1 MEKIEC
7 DVAIIGAGLTGLT
20 LAYLLKDRGLSVH
33 IIEARERLGGRICTV
48 RSEHLTPQEMGATWL
63 GKKHTALCELL
74 EKLGLGIFEQRLGE
88 TAIYEPISTSPP
100 QLVQLPP
107 NDAPSYRIQQGSG
120 SLINTLAEQLSSA
133 CQIHTQQPVSSI
145 EERGNS
151 VLITTPN
158 RVFRASTVVSTLPP
172 YLLLNS
178 ISILPNLPAETHG
191 VMKLTHTWMGDSIKI
206 SFAYKSPFWR
216 AKNLSGTIFSNVGPI
231 PEMYDHADFE
241 DQRFALKGFLNGA
254 YFSVTKDERRELA
267 LQQLRKYYGQQA
279 DEYIAYEEKVWRND
293 GFTFLPYESHVMP
306 HQNNG
311 HPVFQQ
317 SYFGGKL
324 FIAGTETAVQ
334 YPGYMEGAVES
345 ARHVARQLKQLF
357 ELKK

>member
-1 MEKIEC
+1 MKKVEC
-7 DVAIIGAGLTGLT
+7 DIAIIGAGLTGLT
-20 LAYLLKDRGLSVH
+20 LAYLLKDQGLSVH
-33 IIEARERLGGRICTV
+33 IIEARERLGGRINTV
-48 RSEHLTPQEMGATWL
+48 KSENLTPQEMGATWL

-74 EKLGLGIFEQRLGE
+74 EELGLGIFEQRLGE
-88 TAIYEPISTSPP
+88 TAIYESISTSPP

-107 NDAPSYRIQQGSG
+107 NDTLSFRIQQGSS
-120 SLINTLAEQLSSA
+120 SLIDTLAEQVASA
-133 CQIHTQQPVSSI
+133 CQIHTQQPVRSM
-145 EERGNS
+145 EEQEDS
-151 VLITTPN
+151 MLITTPDHI
-158 RVFRASTVVSTLPP
+158 FRASTVVSTLPP
-172 YLLLNS
+172 YLFLHS
-178 ISILPNLPAETHG
+178 ITVSPELPVETQD

-206 SFAYKSPFWR
+206 SFSYQSPFWR
-216 AKNLSGTIFSNVGPI
+216 ASDLSGTIFSNVGPI

-254 YFSVTKDERRELA
+254 YFSLTKEERRELA

-317 SYFGGKL
+317 PYFGGKL
-324 FIAGTETAVQ
+324 FIAGTETAAQ
-334 YPGYMEGAVES
+334 YPGYMEGAVGS
-345 ARHVARQLKQLF
+345 ARHVAQQLEKLF
-357 ELKK
+357 EVRK

>member
-7 DVAIIGAGLTGLT
+7 DIAIIGAGLTGMT

-33 IIEARERLGGRICTV
+33 IIEARVRLGGRICTV
-48 RSEHLTPQEMGATWL
+48 KSEHLAPLEMGATWL

-74 EKLGLGIFEQRLGE
+74 KDLGLGIFEQRLGK
-88 TAIYEPISTSPP
+88 TAIYESISTSPP

-107 NDAPSYRIQQGSG
+107 NDALSYRIQQGSD
-120 SLINTLAEQLSSA
+120 SLINTLAEQVASVV
-133 CQIHTQQPVSSI
+133 QIHTQQPVRSI
-145 EERGNS
+145 EDQGDS
-151 VLITTPN
+151 VLVTTPN
-158 RVFRASTVVSTLPP
+158 CVFRASTVVSTLPP

-178 ISILPNLPAETHG
+178 ISISPGLPAKTQD

-216 AKNLSGTIFSNVGPI
+216 AKNVSGTIFSNVGPI

-254 YFSVTKDERRELA
+254 YFSLTKEERQELA
-267 LQQLRKYYGQQA
+267 LQQLRKYYGPQA
-279 DEYIAYEEKVWRND
+279 DEFIAYEEKVWRND
-293 GFTFLPYESHVMP
+293 SFTFLPYKSHVMP

-317 SYFGGKL
+317 PYFGGKL
-324 FIAGTETAVQ
+324 FIAGTETAAQ
-334 YPGYMEGAVES
+334 YPGYMEGAIGS
-345 ARHVARQLKQLF
+345 ARYVVQQLEQLF